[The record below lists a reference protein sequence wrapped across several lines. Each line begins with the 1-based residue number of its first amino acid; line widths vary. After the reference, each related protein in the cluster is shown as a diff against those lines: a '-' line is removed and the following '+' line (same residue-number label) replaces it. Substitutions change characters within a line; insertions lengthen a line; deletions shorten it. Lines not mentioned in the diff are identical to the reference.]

1 MRPLTPAAQAALLR
15 LAEIT
20 GRRMEREKTKQEKEG
35 ILQC

>member
-20 GRRMEREKTKQEKEG
+20 GRRLEREKTKQKKEKVA
-35 ILQC
+35 